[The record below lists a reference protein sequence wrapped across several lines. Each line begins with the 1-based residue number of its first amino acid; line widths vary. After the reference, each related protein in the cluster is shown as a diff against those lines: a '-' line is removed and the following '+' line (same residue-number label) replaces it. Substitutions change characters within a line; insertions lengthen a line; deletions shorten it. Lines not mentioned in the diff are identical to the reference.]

1 MERLVEESQSSTAD
15 EVMHEMKALP
25 SSQEP
30 KLQCQVQPQHSKKYT
45 GDKWLL
51 GVVALVLAVVMV
63 LLIVLVFMCGFMMS
77 QSSLSATTQAL
88 VQESIEKLALLVD
101 IAREISRNVNNIQI
115 NEILSLITNVTH
127 INNELAWDHA
137 KALSLVENLLN
148 NNTDLLKTF
157 AASNSDS
164 LTNIVN
170 TLSNLQDTSAST
182 AGVVDGLLIVVQE
195 LLQIHNVSFSLPT
208 SCKQIRYEKP
218 SSPSGLYL
226 LTTANSR
233 TINAYCN
240 MEELCGSGG
249 GWTRLAYLDMSDSTV
264 NCPSGFRLYQSGEVR
279 ACGRP
284 VTSSGSCVSVQ
295 FPSNG
300 ISYSQVCGR
309 VTGYQYSAPDAVSI
323 HHGSNQDNLNSYYVD
338 GVSITRGS
346 PRQHIWTLMAANYE
360 MHSIGTLSCPCATGS
375 TLQVQSFI
383 GDNYFCESGVAGL
396 LEQQLY
402 TSDPLW
408 DGQSCGTLESPCCNV
423 PGIPWFHRDY
433 GNTTTTDYI
442 ELRVCGDEGTSN
454 EDTPVSY
461 YEIYVKFCVEVTKD
475 TASNIP
481 NHTICLRSVFTVT
494 NLLPYGFH
502 FSFKS
507 KEKLIPSGK
516 EVAIHNVNSLRP
528 VTFSISK
535 LESFEFSDKCTVSI
549 TEVGVVKSLI
559 VRDKANCSLNLHVN
573 TELMSKGSLKVV
585 IWCPYWLIN
594 RTSLP
599 LVFTSQG
606 DSSGGKCAGQFEEHE
621 TATSM
626 SPLLFS
632 YSEDDLL
639 QKCQVR
645 LGRGQDE
652 GVPSWSNGF
661 RMLRDED
668 VLRLFVKRGQ
678 GRPDKEYQIGMEVK
692 KGTGVYKPTKVVTFV
707 ARFQL
712 ENRTTF
718 NLKYLQRHL
727 VFAKDESSS
736 DSVPVIAPGAVMAF
750 HWPRADLDQLLCIR
764 VVELSDCHWSG
775 GFPLEQ
781 DKSFHINMRC
791 SYGRSVFIR
800 CEVIL
805 RGATYHVI
813 FSDASDYPPP
823 FKLENLSQIAVIC
836 YQQSVTSQQQYT
848 VLNPGQSVPYAWDE
862 VTLPEKLCLHI
873 KDVSEPRPFDLSSF
887 GPQGKVYYESYFYI
901 VAMDTKTDQS
911 HLPES
916 HRLEGELVLDVPQG
930 RAVLLTRKGLERR
943 TQLWRMTARGQLVH
957 ISSSSSK
964 SANFVLDLA
973 GSVPPNY
980 RHSNRPL
987 PLVISRANERRSST
1001 QSWEFKNGRLVLSSY
1016 PHLCVQ
1022 VRHGYEG
1029 KVDGMDA
1036 VVGCVGSGDKEEL
1049 RRLKKSPGSGVLSVS
1064 LVPDGPTRVLRITD
1078 ESKKYTISGATD
1090 DWIIVEHGLIAP
1102 ALSSSTVELTNEE
1115 TDVKTELSV
1124 SFTLEKGVSVSLIN
1138 STPEELLLAT
1148 VTGVRIEFVSTAV
1161 HQCINATIQYIQVD
1175 NQMHNGFH
1183 QIVLFP
1189 TPPPSG
1195 ELDTNFPV
1203 ISCFIERLPHNSPL
1217 ATVFRVS

>member
-1 MERLVEESQSSTAD
+1 MESHVEENQYSTADEVMYEMKALPSSQEPELQCQVQPQHSKKYTEDKWLLCIIAIVLVVILVLLIILVFMCGFLISQPSPAECSTTATGAAVAGLTATDNQMCQLCNETLIHFAQEIRKSIGNIVNGTTNSTQSLVQGSIEQLALLVDIAQEINRNVNNAHYGTNEILSHITNVTHINNFCFSRIVIAEATMERLVEESQSSTAD

-51 GVVALVLAVVMV
+51 GVVALVLAVSCTAMGDESYQSVQP
-63 LLIVLVFMCGFMMS
+63 MS
-77 QSSLSATTQAL
+77 LT
-88 VQESIEKLALLVD
+88 
-101 IAREISRNVNNIQI
+101 RE
-115 NEILSLITNVTH
+115 NEY
-127 INNELAWDHA
+127 ELAHYS
-137 KALSLVENLLN
+137 KGEIEPQPHIV
-148 NNTDLLKTF
+148 
-157 AASNSDS
+157 SDS
-164 LTNIVN
+164 
-170 TLSNLQDTSAST
+170 
-182 AGVVDGLLIVVQE
+182 
-195 LLQIHNVSFSLPT
+195 
-208 SCKQIRYEKP
+208 K
-218 SSPSGLYL
+218 SSH
-226 LTTANSR
+226 
-233 TINAYCN
+233 
-240 MEELCGSGG
+240 
-249 GWTRLAYLDMSDSTV
+249 
-264 NCPSGFRLYQSGEVR
+264 Q
-279 ACGRP
+279 
-284 VTSSGSCVSVQ
+284 
-295 FPSNG
+295 
-300 ISYSQVCGR
+300 
-309 VTGYQYSAPDAVSI
+309 
-323 HHGSNQDNLNSYYVD
+323 
-338 GVSITRGS
+338 
-346 PRQHIWTLMAANYE
+346 
-360 MHSIGTLSCPCATGS
+360 
-375 TLQVQSFI
+375 
-383 GDNYFCESGVAGL
+383 
-396 LEQQLY
+396 
-402 TSDPLW
+402 
-408 DGQSCGTLESPCCNV
+408 
-423 PGIPWFHRDY
+423 
-433 GNTTTTDYI
+433 
-442 ELRVCGDEGTSN
+442 
-454 EDTPVSY
+454 
-461 YEIYVKFCVEVTKD
+461 FCVEVTKD

-781 DKSFHINMRC
+781 DKSFHINMR
-791 SYGRSVFIR
+791 Y
-800 CEVIL
+800 
-805 RGATYHVI
+805 
-813 FSDASDYPPP
+813 
-823 FKLENLSQIAVIC
+823 
-836 YQQSVTSQQQYT
+836 
-848 VLNPGQSVPYAWDE
+848 
-862 VTLPEKLCLHI
+862 
-873 KDVSEPRPFDLSSF
+873 
-887 GPQGKVYYESYFYI
+887 
-901 VAMDTKTDQS
+901 
-911 HLPES
+911 
-916 HRLEGELVLDVPQG
+916 
-930 RAVLLTRKGLERR
+930 
-943 TQLWRMTARGQLVH
+943 
-957 ISSSSSK
+957 
-964 SANFVLDLA
+964 
-973 GSVPPNY
+973 
-980 RHSNRPL
+980 
-987 PLVISRANERRSST
+987 
-1001 QSWEFKNGRLVLSSY
+1001 
-1016 PHLCVQ
+1016 
-1022 VRHGYEG
+1022 
-1029 KVDGMDA
+1029 
-1036 VVGCVGSGDKEEL
+1036 
-1049 RRLKKSPGSGVLSVS
+1049 
-1064 LVPDGPTRVLRITD
+1064 
-1078 ESKKYTISGATD
+1078 
-1090 DWIIVEHGLIAP
+1090 
-1102 ALSSSTVELTNEE
+1102 
-1115 TDVKTELSV
+1115 
-1124 SFTLEKGVSVSLIN
+1124 
-1138 STPEELLLAT
+1138 
-1148 VTGVRIEFVSTAV
+1148 
-1161 HQCINATIQYIQVD
+1161 
-1175 NQMHNGFH
+1175 
-1183 QIVLFP
+1183 
-1189 TPPPSG
+1189 
-1195 ELDTNFPV
+1195 
-1203 ISCFIERLPHNSPL
+1203 
-1217 ATVFRVS
+1217 